1 MKPTPI
7 IQSVLKILLC
17 LLVIAAC
24 FFRSRLMPLS
34 GVPNILVSIAA
45 LLLTIISIREIYKAI
60 CSIIHELDP

>member
-24 FFRSRLMPLS
+24 FFHSRLLPLS
-34 GVPNILVSIAA
+34 GLLNIIVSIVA
-45 LLLTIISIREIYKAI
+45 LLLTIISIREIYKAV